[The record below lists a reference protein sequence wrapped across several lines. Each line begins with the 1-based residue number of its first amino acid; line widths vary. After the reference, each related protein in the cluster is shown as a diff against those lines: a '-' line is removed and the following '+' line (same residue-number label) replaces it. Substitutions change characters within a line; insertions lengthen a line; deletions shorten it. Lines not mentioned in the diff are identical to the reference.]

1 MEQRRREVA
10 EGQARSG
17 LSKLLVVLILASI
30 AGLATW
36 LFRSPLL
43 AVHRIVVAGAPP
55 HLTEEVRSSSGIA
68 PGEPLVSV
76 RPAEVEATLGA
87 NPWISAAEVT
97 LQWPQE
103 VLIEITPRLPVAWL
117 AEGENWSLVGADA
130 VVLETAREA
139 GTELPT
145 LRAEAEVAKLAG
157 LAFLAELGPL
167 RFPGALVEQRQG
179 ELWAE
184 IGGHLIR
191 LGRPVDMEAKARA
204 LDALLGRG
212 IADGAAISLVAPTR
226 PAVYLV
232 NAQPQ
237 VEP

>member
-1 MEQRRREVA
+1 MRVHVL
-10 EGQARSG
+10 GSG
-17 LSKLLVVLILASI
+17 
-30 AGLATW
+30 
-36 LFRSPLL
+36 
-43 AVHRIVVAGAPP
+43 
-55 HLTEEVRSSSGIA
+55 SG
-68 PGEPLVSV
+68 G
-76 RPAEVEATLGA
+76 
-87 NPWISAAEVT
+87 N
-97 LQWPQE
+97 
-103 VLIEITPRLPVAWL
+103 
-117 AEGENWSLVGADA
+117 A

-145 LRAEAEVAKLAG
+145 LRAQAEVAKLAG

-167 RFPGALVEQRQG
+167 QFPGALVEQRQG

-204 LDALLGRG
+204 LYALLGRG

-226 PAVYLV
+226 PAVYLD